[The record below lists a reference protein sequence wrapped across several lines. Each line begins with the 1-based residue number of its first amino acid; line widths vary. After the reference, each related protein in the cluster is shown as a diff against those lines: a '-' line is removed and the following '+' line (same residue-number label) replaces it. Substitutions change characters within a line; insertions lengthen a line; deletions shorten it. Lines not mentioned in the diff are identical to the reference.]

1 MIPLIYPSSNFNAGR
16 GFYARNRMYIDDFM
30 TSKGVH
36 MHRVGKRAIKS
47 ELDQLLDNVP
57 ARLGQGNALIL
68 QRIREEIKQFFDR
81 NSTDGSR
88 TSSRKVVSNAK
99 LLMQKD
105 ILVDINNLEKDWKL
119 PVQDELLLNDDET
132 EDEMTFDDDLFVD
145 LSKDDDD
152 DYSDEEA
159 Y

>member
-1 MIPLIYPSSNFNAGR
+1 
-16 GFYARNRMYIDDFM
+16 
-30 TSKGVH
+30 
-36 MHRVGKRAIKS
+36 MHRMGKKAIKS

-68 QRIREEIKQFFDR
+68 QQIREEIKQFFDR

-88 TSSRKVVSNAK
+88 NSSRKVVSNAK

-105 ILVDINNLEKDWKL
+105 ILVDINNLAKDWKL
-119 PVQDELLLNDDET
+119 PVQDELFPNDDET

-145 LSKDDDD
+145 FSKDDDD
-152 DYSDEEA
+152 DYSDGEA
-159 Y
+159 D